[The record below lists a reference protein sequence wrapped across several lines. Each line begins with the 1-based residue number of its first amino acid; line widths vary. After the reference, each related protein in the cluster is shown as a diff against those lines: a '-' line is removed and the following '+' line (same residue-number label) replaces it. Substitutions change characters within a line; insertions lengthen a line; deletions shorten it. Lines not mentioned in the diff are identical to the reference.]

1 MHCYK
6 FAFQWVFLKDHID
19 LKVSFLSIKKTR
31 KVNIFEERLRLRTR
45 LIWFSLALSDLLLFT
60 ISFTEFF
67 YREIHKEFQPFTHT
81 KISRLLY
88 TFDFFSPKCVTALR
102 KAETRLFYFDVC
114 LYGAS
119 TCHPVRTQHGSSR
132 VCYCLPSRR
141 PANCPPSS
149 RPPLASS
156 QIKAKRTTP
165 PASCHSLGDPC
176 ALPEHMPLKRSA
188 ESS

>member
-1 MHCYK
+1 MIYYYSQ
-6 FAFQWVFLKDHID
+6 F
-19 LKVSFLSIKKTR
+19 
-31 KVNIFEERLRLRTR
+31 
-45 LIWFSLALSDLLLFT
+45 LLLNFFT
-60 ISFTEFF
+60 GKFTRNFS
-67 YREIHKEFQPFTHT
+67 HSHT

-102 KAETRLFYFDVC
+102 KAETCLFYFDVC

-149 RPPLASS
+149 RPRWLPPKSKPSAQHLP
-156 QIKAKRTTP
+156 P
-165 PASCHSLGDPC
+165 PATLSGTRVPHASEKASRELVK
-176 ALPEHMPLKRSA
+176 LPADLRFSPRPTTSA
-188 ESS
+188 RAAPG